1 MSSQDNRY
9 LGTPL
14 SEYSVT
20 HRTLSSASEPFAAGH
35 LGELTQ
41 QIPFE
46 MVDEALAETRTVQR
60 RVRDLPSRVVVY
72 LLLAGGLFADL
83 GYRQVWDR
91 LVAGLGGVGVPTPT
105 AGALTQAR
113 RRLGVKPLRFLFD
126 LLRGP
131 AAALSTMAGGGV
143 YWRGLLVCAIDGTI
157 MTVADSTANLRVF
170 TKQRGGQ
177 NGGASYPTL
186 RLLAV
191 VACGTRTIIDA
202 VFGPVS
208 SGETT
213 YAPRLLPSL
222 RRGMLLLADRNFA
235 AGNLLHQV
243 AATGAD
249 FLVRTKTGAGG
260 PKLPILRRLHDGSYL
275 STFGATAV
283 RVVDAEITIATQ
295 AGRVTGTYRLI
306 TTVLDPHRYPAF
318 ELVKLYHERWEI
330 ETTYLELKSSILSGR
345 VLRARTPAGVE
356 QEVYALLV
364 TYQILRT
371 AMADATTARPGTD
384 PDRASFTIALN
395 AARDLVIQAAGVIA
409 DTTIDLV
416 GRIGR
421 LVLAN
426 LMPDRRVRA
435 NPRTVKRAMSKY
447 NAKTRTI
454 NRATHPATITI
465 NILSVPTSTTGPEP

>member
-1 MSSQDNRY
+1 LSSQDNRY
-9 LGTPL
+9 PGAPL
-14 SEYSVT
+14 STNSVI
-20 HRTLSSASEPFAAGH
+20 RGAAGVASGPFAAGH

-41 QIPFE
+41 QIPYE
-46 MVDEALAETRTVQR
+46 MVDEALAETRTVEQ

-72 LLLAGGLFADL
+72 LLLAGCLFPGQ

-91 LVAGLGGVGVPTPT
+91 LVSGLDGVGVPFPT

-113 RRLGVKPLRFLFD
+113 RRVGVKPLRFLFD

-131 AAALSTMAGGGV
+131 AAALPTMAGGGV

-157 MTVADSTANLRVF
+157 MTVADSAANLRMY
-170 TKQRGGQ
+170 TRQRGGE
-177 NGGASYPTL
+177 NGPASYPTL
-186 RLLAV
+186 RLLAL

-249 FLVRTKTGAGG
+249 FLVRTKTGRGG
-260 PKLPILRRLHDGSYL
+260 PKLPVLRRLHDGSYL

-283 RVVDAEITIATQ
+283 RVIDAEITLATK
-295 AGRVTGTYRLI
+295 AGTVTGTYRLI
-306 TTVLDPHRYPAF
+306 TTLLDPRRYPAF
-318 ELVKLYHERWEI
+318 DLVTLYHERWEV
-330 ETTYLELKSSILSGR
+330 ETTYLELKSSILGGR
-345 VLRARTPAGVE
+345 VLRARTPAGVD

-371 AMADATTARPGTD
+371 AMADATTTQPGTD

-395 AARDLVIQAAGVIA
+395 AARDLLVQAVGVIA
-409 DTTIDLV
+409 DTTVDLV

-426 LMPDRRVRA
+426 LMPNRRTRT

-454 NRATHPATITI
+454 DRATRPATITI
-465 NILSVPTSTTGPEP
+465 NILSAPTSTAGPEP